1 MTSFSSKSIDFTVLD
16 LPLQLIRKAKS
27 AVPDPDAFGAD
38 TQYSEVKKAS
48 IEYADKNSE
57 ASKTEFLNP

>member
-1 MTSFSSKSIDFTVLD
+1 VLD